1 MSTPVSLPVVPP
13 QPNEDVYSPSALALF
28 QEFTRDTYAAAFGVA
43 APPWDP
49 SRLYKSWFDSSASVP
64 AAPLSTAGAPA
75 PAATVTYQI
84 LGQDTTGAWGLQN
97 MTLAATD
104 AASVNLPGAITYP
117 QYVIQPTDATRGAS
131 GISANYLSLESD
143 ANALMPTF
151 AGTSLVDQGITS
163 VFPVVYPADE
173 PRRMWAIVL
182 PNGNQL
188 NVGLLLMAR
197 NAGGIGSP
205 GHWNTSA
212 DASPGG
218 SPVWSADPPAPTG
231 LDYTGPDRAMP
242 LRALLPNEVIGVQL
256 LGLLP
261 ATVVMRTDLG
271 QAQAEAAGQ
280 FTPADRQNL
289 NAIYRIVSSLGI

>member
-28 QEFTRDTYAAAFGVA
+28 LEFTRDTYTAAFGVA
-43 APPWDP
+43 PPPWDP
-49 SRLYKSWFDSSASVP
+49 TRLCKSWFDSSVPSGASV
-64 AAPLSTAGAPA
+64 STP
-75 PAATVTYQI
+75 PAATVIYQI

-97 MTLAATD
+97 MTLASAD

-117 QYVIQPTDATRGAS
+117 QYVVQPTDATRGNS
-131 GISANYLSLESD
+131 GMSANYLSLESD

-151 AGTSLVDQGITS
+151 AGTSLVDQGITA

-188 NVGLLLMAR
+188 NVGLLLLER

-205 GHWNTSA
+205 GHWNTAA

-218 SPVWSADPPAPTG
+218 YPVWSADLPAPTG

-242 LRALLPNEVIGVQL
+242 LRALLPNERIGVQL
-256 LGLLP
+256 FGLLP

-271 QAQAEAAGQ
+271 QVQAEAAGQ